1 MLDAESLEF
10 NLFSIAVSFMALNT
24 VFFYFWSMVLIST
37 NNTFNILYIVQ
48 LHISI
53 YHIIISN
60 TFSVWYNCITACI
73 NYIHVTFWTQ
83 VSFFLTFCSY
93 LISFFSRENI
103 SRASERSHSLSVA
116 YYMWQTATKRS
127 LIFSQYF
134 CWVILKVDKEQM

>member
-60 TFSVWYNCITACI
+60 TFSV
-73 NYIHVTFWTQ
+73 
-83 VSFFLTFCSY
+83 
-93 LISFFSRENI
+93 
-103 SRASERSHSLSVA
+103 
-116 YYMWQTATKRS
+116 
-127 LIFSQYF
+127 
-134 CWVILKVDKEQM
+134 